1 MLLFSERL
9 YSTRTEKQLWFERTE
24 IAYIAYFISDMF
36 WAAQLGGA
44 LPKSR
49 FLVGFFNLTNF
60 ILLSLIAYC
69 WFMYMAA
76 SENLLLDKILHLKA
90 THI

>member
-1 MLLFSERL
+1 MGQEYVLFYSEASIACILIFLMLLFSERL

-49 FLVGFFNLTNF
+49 FLVGFFNLTNHE
-60 ILLSLIAYC
+60 
-69 WFMYMAA
+69 AA
-76 SENLLLDKILHLKA
+76 R
-90 THI
+90 